1 MARKFLGN
9 LQHAGV
15 VHRHQRAA
23 RIVDLSDLATG
34 LLTVANAAF
43 MGIGAYTAG
52 LLTTQF
58 GMPLFI
64 ALILGALLPALV
76 ALAIG
81 RPTLRLSGVYLA
93 MATLAFGEVVR
104 IFILNAEGLTG
115 GALGLNGIPQLT
127 QWFDVA
133 LAVALALFVLLRL
146 ARSRIGRTMAAICQ
160 DETATELMGLN
171 VRAYKLFVF
180 VLGGALA
187 GLAGALNAH
196 FTFFISP
203 NEYGFERAVEILA
216 MGVLGGTGSPWGAVI
231 GGVLITLLPEL
242 LRGLGHYRPLIN
254 GVILIVIIL
263 YSPKGIWDLLRPDR
277 KSSACPRPISHAD
290 AVVAIAK
297 LWRSAS
303 AAGCESIRSR
313 ARYFWS

>member
-1 MARKFLGN
+1 MEWLESFWATYSTL
-9 LQHAGV
+9 V
-15 VHRHQRAA
+15 
-23 RIVDLSDLATG
+23 LSIGTNVLLALSIYLTLATG

-52 LLTTQF
+52 LLTTQL
-58 GMPLFI
+58 GMPFSI
-64 ALILGALLPALV
+64 ALILGSLLPALV

-104 IFILNAEGLTG
+104 ILILNAEGLTG

-133 LAVALALFVLLRL
+133 LAVALTLFVLLRL
-146 ARSRIGRTMAAICQ
+146 ARSRIGRNMEAICQ

-171 VRAYKLFVF
+171 VGAHKLFVF
-180 VLGGALA
+180 VLGGVLA
-187 GLAGALNAH
+187 GLAGGLNAH

-231 GGVLITLLPEL
+231 GGLLITLLPEL

-254 GVILIVIIL
+254 GVILILIIL

-277 KSSACPRPISHAD
+277 EPTRLPATH
-290 AVVAIAK
+290 
-297 LWRSAS
+297 
-303 AAGCESIRSR
+303 
-313 ARYFWS
+313 

>member
-1 MARKFLGN
+1 MEWLGSFWATYST
-9 LQHAGV
+9 LV
-15 VHRHQRAA
+15 
-23 RIVDLSDLATG
+23 LSIGTNVLLALSIYLTLATG

-43 MGIGAYTAG
+43 MGIGAYAAA
-52 LLTTQF
+52 LVTTQLRT
-58 GMPLFI
+58 PLFI
-64 ALILGALLPALV
+64 ALILGTLLSALV

-104 IFILNAEGLTG
+104 ILILNAEGLTG

-127 QWFDVA
+127 HWFDVA
-133 LAVALALFVLLRL
+133 LAMALTLFVLLRL
-146 ARSRIGRTMAAICQ
+146 ACSRIGRTLEAICQ

-171 VRAYKLFVF
+171 VRAHKLFVF
-180 VLGGALA
+180 VLGAALA
-187 GLAGALNAH
+187 GLAGGLNAH

-231 GGVLITLLPEL
+231 GGLLITLLPEL

-254 GVILIVIIL
+254 GVILILIIL
-263 YSPKGIWDLLRPDR
+263 YSPKGIWDLMRLDR
-277 KSSACPRPISHAD
+277 KSTRPPATD
-290 AVVAIAK
+290 
-297 LWRSAS
+297 
-303 AAGCESIRSR
+303 
-313 ARYFWS
+313 